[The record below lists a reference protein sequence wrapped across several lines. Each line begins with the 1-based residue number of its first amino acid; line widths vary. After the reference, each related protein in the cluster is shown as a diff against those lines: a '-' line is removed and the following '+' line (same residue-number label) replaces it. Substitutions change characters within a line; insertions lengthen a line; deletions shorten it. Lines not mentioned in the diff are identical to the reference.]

1 MGDFIRPENVEV
13 ITNADGS
20 IYEQTTHPDGSIYEQ
35 ITHPDGHIERKL
47 IRPPCYSPYV
57 YNTHGEAI
65 PIIYEA
71 AADTHYADTAS
82 SVTSWSK
89 SDYDEIRKYFESE
102 EEKSVNIVRKKSY
115 NAGEHIVACHDE
127 KDLSIENV
135 LKTLSAIKG
144 KLMID
149 VAPIH
154 IKTIECSITPQVR
167 QNIVTASK
175 KLKMY
180 GKKRPII
187 ARFDEYGNRLP
198 DEINLGTSQGITL
211 KIVDPEKYGIFY
223 FELKG
228 IEFPRI
234 EPTFEYEPS
243 FINEDDLPF

>member
-1 MGDFIRPENVEV
+1 MGDFIGSDNVEV

-20 IYEQTTHPDGSIYEQ
+20 IYEQTTHPDG
-35 ITHPDGHIERKL
+35 HVERRL
-47 IRPPCYSPYV
+47 IRPPCYSPYSP
-57 YNTHGEAI
+57 YIHSPYGEAV
-65 PIIYEA
+65 PIIPESA
-71 AADTHYADTAS
+71 AYTHYTGTGTATAS
-82 SVTSWSK
+82 SITFR
-89 SDYDEIRKYFESE
+89 DYNELKKYFESE
-102 EEKSVNIVRKKSY
+102 EERSVNIVRKESHKS
-115 NAGEHIVACHDE
+115 GEHIVACCDE
-127 KDLSIENV
+127 KDLSIENI

-198 DEINLGTSQGITL
+198 DEIDLGTSQGITL
-211 KIVDPEKYGIFY
+211 KIIDPEKYGIFY

-234 EPTFEYEPS
+234 EPTFEFEPS
-243 FINEDDLPF
+243 FIDKDDLPF

>member
-1 MGDFIRPENVEV
+1 MGDFIRPENTEI
-13 ITNADGS
+13 ITNA
-20 IYEQTTHPDGSIYEQ
+20 DGSIYEQ

-65 PIIYEA
+65 PIISEA
-71 AADTHYADTAS
+71 ATCTHYADTAS
-82 SVTSWSK
+82 SVTSWSMR
-89 SDYDEIRKYFESE
+89 DYDRIRKYFESDYDKIRKYFKSE

-149 VAPIH
+149 VVPIH

-167 QNIVTASK
+167 QNIITASK

-198 DEINLGTSQGITL
+198 DEIDLGTSQGITL

-228 IEFPRI
+228 IEFPKI
-234 EPTFEYEPS
+234 EPTFEFGPS
-243 FINEDDLPF
+243 FIDEDDLPF

>member
-1 MGDFIRPENVEV
+1 MGDFIRPENIIEV

-20 IYEQTTHPDGSIYEQ
+20 IYEQTTHPDG
-35 ITHPDGHIERKL
+35 HVERKL
-47 IRPPCYSPYV
+47 IRPPCYSPYIHNP
-57 YNTHGEAI
+57 YGEAI
-65 PIIYEA
+65 PIISETA
-71 AADTHYADTAS
+71 AYTHYAGTAS

-89 SDYDEIRKYFESE
+89 SDYDKMRKYFESE
-102 EEKSVNIVRKKSY
+102 EERSVNIVRKESH
-115 NAGEHIVACHDE
+115 NSGEHIVACYDE

-167 QNIVTASK
+167 QNIITASK

-198 DEINLGTSQGITL
+198 DEIDLGASQGITL
-211 KIVDPEKYGIFY
+211 KIVDPEKYGRFY

-243 FINEDDLPF
+243 FIDGDDLPF

>member
-1 MGDFIRPENVEV
+1 MGDFIRPESIEV

-20 IYEQTTHPDGSIYEQ
+20 IYEQTTHPDG
-35 ITHPDGHIERKL
+35 HVERKL
-47 IRPPCYSPYV
+47 IRPPCYSLYIHNPY
-57 YNTHGEAI
+57 GEAI
-65 PIIYEA
+65 PIISETATY
-71 AADTHYADTAS
+71 THYAGTAS
-82 SVTSWSK
+82 SLTSWSK
-89 SDYDEIRKYFESE
+89 SDYDKIRKYFESE
-102 EEKSVNIVRKKSY
+102 EERSVNIVRKESH
-115 NAGEHIVACHDE
+115 NSGEHIVVCYDE

-167 QNIVTASK
+167 QNIITASK

-198 DEINLGTSQGITL
+198 DEIDLGASQGITL
-211 KIVDPEKYGIFY
+211 KIVDPEKYGRFY

-234 EPTFEYEPS
+234 EPTFEFEPS
-243 FINEDDLPF
+243 FIDEDDLPF

>member
-1 MGDFIRPENVEV
+1 MGDFIGPDNVET
-13 ITNADGS
+13 ITNIDGS
-20 IYEQTTHPDGSIYEQ
+20 IYEK
-35 ITHPDGHIERKL
+35 ITHPNGNVETRVV
-47 IRPPCYSPYV
+47 RPPCYSPYM
-57 YNTHGEAI
+57 YNNGYGEVV
-65 PIIYEA
+65 PIISETA
-71 AADTHYADTAS
+71 AYTHYAGTAS
-82 SVTSWSK
+82 SVTSWSMQ
-89 SDYDEIRKYFESE
+89 DYADLRKFFESE
-102 EEKSVNIVRKKSY
+102 EERSVNIVRKESY
-115 NAGEHIVACHDE
+115 NSGEHIVACCDE
-127 KDLSIENV
+127 KDLSIENI

-198 DEINLGTSQGITL
+198 DEIDLGTSQGITL
-211 KIVDPEKYGIFY
+211 KIVDPEKYGRFY
-223 FELKG
+223 FELRG

-234 EPTFEYEPS
+234 EPTFEFEPS
-243 FINEDDLPF
+243 FIDEDDLPF

>member
-1 MGDFIRPENVEV
+1 MEDFIGPENIEV

-20 IYEQTTHPDGSIYEQ
+20 IYEQ
-35 ITHPDGHIERKL
+35 ITYTDGHIKRKL
-47 IRPPCYSPYV
+47 IRPPCDSPYTYV
-57 YNTHGEAI
+57 YNTYGEAI
-65 PIIYEA
+65 PIISEA
-71 AADTHYADTAS
+71 AAYTHYAGTAS

-89 SDYDEIRKYFESE
+89 SDYYKMRKYFESE
-102 EEKSVNIVRKKSY
+102 EERSVNIVRKKSY
-115 NAGEHIVACHDE
+115 NSGEHIVACHDE

-149 VAPIH
+149 IAPIH

-198 DEINLGTSQGITL
+198 DEIDLGTSQGITL

-223 FELKG
+223 FELRG

-234 EPTFEYEPS
+234 EPTFEFEPS
-243 FINEDDLPF
+243 FIDEDDLPF

>member
-1 MGDFIRPENVEV
+1 
-13 ITNADGS
+13 
-20 IYEQTTHPDGSIYEQ
+20 
-35 ITHPDGHIERKL
+35 
-47 IRPPCYSPYV
+47 
-57 YNTHGEAI
+57 
-65 PIIYEA
+65 
-71 AADTHYADTAS
+71 
-82 SVTSWSK
+82 
-89 SDYDEIRKYFESE
+89 
-102 EEKSVNIVRKKSY
+102 
-115 NAGEHIVACHDE
+115 
-127 KDLSIENV
+127 
-135 LKTLSAIKG
+135 
-144 KLMID
+144 MID

-198 DEINLGTSQGITL
+198 DEIDLGTSQGITL

-234 EPTFEYEPS
+234 EPTFEFEPS
-243 FINEDDLPF
+243 FIDGDDLPF

>member
-1 MGDFIRPENVEV
+1 MGDFIRPENIEV

-20 IYEQTTHPDGSIYEQ
+20 IYEQTTHPDGYV
-35 ITHPDGHIERKL
+35 ERKL
-47 IRPPCYSPYV
+47 IRPPCYSPYM
-57 YNTHGEAI
+57 YNGYGEVV
-65 PIIYEA
+65 PIISETA
-71 AADTHYADTAS
+71 AYTHYAGTGTAS
-82 SVTSWSK
+82 SITFR
-89 SDYDEIRKYFESE
+89 DYNELKKYFESE
-102 EEKSVNIVRKKSY
+102 EERNVNIVRKESY
-115 NAGEHIVACHDE
+115 NSGEHIVACYDE
-127 KDLSIENV
+127 KDLSIENI

-198 DEINLGTSQGITL
+198 DEIDLGTSQGITL

-234 EPTFEYEPS
+234 EPTFEFEPS
-243 FINEDDLPF
+243 FIDEDDLLF

>member
-1 MGDFIRPENVEV
+1 MEDFIRIIPENIEV

-20 IYEQTTHPDGSIYEQ
+20 IYEQTTHPDG
-35 ITHPDGHIERKL
+35 HVERKL
-47 IRPPCYSPYV
+47 IRPPCYSPYA
-57 YNTHGEAI
+57 YNASGEAI
-65 PIIYEA
+65 PIISEA
-71 AADTHYADTAS
+71 AAYTHYAGTAS
-82 SVTSWSK
+82 SVTSWSMQ
-89 SDYDEIRKYFESE
+89 DYADLRKFFEGE
-102 EEKSVNIVRKKSY
+102 EERSVNIVRKESY
-115 NAGEHIVACHDE
+115 NSGEHIVACCDE
-127 KDLSIENV
+127 KDLSIENI

-198 DEINLGTSQGITL
+198 DEIDLGTSQGITL

-234 EPTFEYEPS
+234 EPTFEFEPS
-243 FINEDDLPF
+243 FIDEEDLPF

>member
-1 MGDFIRPENVEV
+1 MGDFIRPESTEV

-20 IYEQTTHPDGSIYEQ
+20 IYEQTIHPNGYV
-35 ITHPDGHIERKL
+35 ERRL
-47 IRPPCYSPYV
+47 IRPPCYSPYA
-57 YNTHGEAI
+57 YNAYGEAI
-65 PIIYEA
+65 PIISEA
-71 AADTHYADTAS
+71 AAYTHYAGTAS
-82 SVTSWSK
+82 STTSWSK
-89 SDYDEIRKYFESE
+89 SDYDKMRKYFESE
-102 EEKSVNIVRKKSY
+102 EERSVNIVRKESY
-115 NAGEHIVACHDE
+115 NSGEHIVACCDE

-149 VAPIH
+149 IAPIH

-198 DEINLGTSQGITL
+198 DEIDLGTPQGITL
-211 KIVDPEKYGIFY
+211 KIVDPEKYGRFY
-223 FELKG
+223 FELRG

-234 EPTFEYEPS
+234 EPTFEFEPS
-243 FINEDDLPF
+243 FIDEDDLPF

>member
-1 MGDFIRPENVEV
+1 MGDFIRPESTEV

-20 IYEQTTHPDGSIYEQ
+20 IYEQTTHPDG
-35 ITHPDGHIERKL
+35 HVERKL

-57 YNTHGEAI
+57 YNAYGEAV
-65 PIIYEA
+65 PIISEA
-71 AADTHYADTAS
+71 AAYTHYAGTATAS
-82 SVTSWSK
+82 SMTFR
-89 SDYDEIRKYFESE
+89 DYNELKKYFESE
-102 EEKSVNIVRKKSY
+102 EERSVNIVRKESHKS
-115 NAGEHIVACHDE
+115 GEHIVACCDE

-198 DEINLGTSQGITL
+198 DEIDLGTSQGITL

-234 EPTFEYEPS
+234 EPTFEFEPS
-243 FINEDDLPF
+243 FIDGDDLPF

>member
-1 MGDFIRPENVEV
+1 MEDFIRIIPENIEV

-20 IYEQTTHPDGSIYEQ
+20 IYEQTTHPDG
-35 ITHPDGHIERKL
+35 HVERKL
-47 IRPPCYSPYV
+47 IRPPCYSPYA
-57 YNTHGEAI
+57 YNASGEAI
-65 PIIYEA
+65 PIISEA
-71 AADTHYADTAS
+71 AAYTHYAGTAS
-82 SVTSWSK
+82 SVTSWSMQ
-89 SDYDEIRKYFESE
+89 DYADLRKFFEGE
-102 EEKSVNIVRKKSY
+102 EERSVNIVRKESY
-115 NAGEHIVACHDE
+115 NSGEHIVACCDE
-127 KDLSIENV
+127 KDLSIENI

-180 GKKRPII
+180 GKKRPIV

-198 DEINLGTSQGITL
+198 DEIDLGTSQGITL

-234 EPTFEYEPS
+234 EPTFEFEPS
-243 FINEDDLPF
+243 FIDGDDLPF

>member
-1 MGDFIRPENVEV
+1 MGDFIGPENIEV

-20 IYEQTTHPDGSIYEQ
+20 IYEQTTHPDGYV
-35 ITHPDGHIERKL
+35 ERKL
-47 IRPPCYSPYV
+47 IRPPCYSPYA
-57 YNTHGEAI
+57 YNAYGEVV
-65 PIIYEA
+65 PIISETA
-71 AADTHYADTAS
+71 AYTHYAGTAS
-82 SVTSWSK
+82 SVTSWSMQ
-89 SDYDEIRKYFESE
+89 DYADLRKFFEGE
-102 EEKSVNIVRKKSY
+102 EERSVNIVRKESY
-115 NAGEHIVACHDE
+115 NSGEHIVACCDE
-127 KDLSIENV
+127 KDLSIENI

-198 DEINLGTSQGITL
+198 DEIDLGTSQGITL

-234 EPTFEYEPS
+234 EPTFEFEPS
-243 FINEDDLPF
+243 FIDGDDLPF

>member
-1 MGDFIRPENVEV
+1 MGDFIRPENIEV

-20 IYEQTTHPDGSIYEQ
+20 IYEQTTHPDG
-35 ITHPDGHIERKL
+35 HVERKL
-47 IRPPCYSPYV
+47 IRPPCYSPYM
-57 YNTHGEAI
+57 YNGYGEVV
-65 PIIYEA
+65 PIISETA
-71 AADTHYADTAS
+71 AYTHYAGTAS
-82 SVTSWSK
+82 SVTFWSMQ
-89 SDYDEIRKYFESE
+89 DYADLRKFFENMEEDE
-102 EEKSVNIVRKKSY
+102 VNIVRKQSHRR
-115 NAGEHIVACHDE
+115 NEHIVACYDE

-198 DEINLGTSQGITL
+198 DEIDLGTSQGITL

-234 EPTFEYEPS
+234 EPTFEFEPS
-243 FINEDDLPF
+243 FIDEDDLPF

>member
-1 MGDFIRPENVEV
+1 MGDFIGPDNVET
-13 ITNADGS
+13 ITNIDGS
-20 IYEQTTHPDGSIYEQ
+20 IYEK
-35 ITHPDGHIERKL
+35 ITHPNGNVEMRVV
-47 IRPPCYSPYV
+47 RPPCYSPYV

-65 PIIYEA
+65 PIMSREA
-71 AADTHYADTAS
+71 AYTHYTGTAS
-82 SVTSWSK
+82 SVTSWSMRDYDRIRK
-89 SDYDEIRKYFESE
+89 YFESDYDKIRKYFESE

-198 DEINLGTSQGITL
+198 DEIDLGTSQGITL

-234 EPTFEYEPS
+234 EPTFEFEPS

>member
-1 MGDFIRPENVEV
+1 MGDFIRPENIEV

-20 IYEQTTHPDGSIYEQ
+20 IYEQTTHPDGYV
-35 ITHPDGHIERKL
+35 ERKL
-47 IRPPCYSPYV
+47 IRPPCYSPYA
-57 YNTHGEAI
+57 YNASGEAI
-65 PIIYEA
+65 PIISEA
-71 AADTHYADTAS
+71 AAYTHYAGTAS
-82 SVTSWSK
+82 SVTSWSMQ
-89 SDYDEIRKYFESE
+89 DYADLRKFFEGE
-102 EEKSVNIVRKKSY
+102 EERSVNIVRKESY
-115 NAGEHIVACHDE
+115 NSGEHIVACCDE
-127 KDLSIENV
+127 KDLSIENI

-198 DEINLGTSQGITL
+198 DEIDLGTSQGITL

-228 IEFPRI
+228 TEFPRI
-234 EPTFEYEPS
+234 EPTFEFEPS
-243 FINEDDLPF
+243 FIDEDDLPF

>member
-1 MGDFIRPENVEV
+1 MGDFIGPDNVET
-13 ITNADGS
+13 ITNIDGS
-20 IYEQTTHPDGSIYEQ
+20 IYEK
-35 ITHPDGHIERKL
+35 ITHPNGNVEMRVV
-47 IRPPCYSPYV
+47 RPPCYSPYM
-57 YNTHGEAI
+57 YNGYGEVV
-65 PIIYEA
+65 PIMSREA
-71 AADTHYADTAS
+71 AYTHYTGTGTGTATAS
-82 SVTSWSK
+82 SITFR
-89 SDYDEIRKYFESE
+89 DYNELKKYFESE
-102 EEKSVNIVRKKSY
+102 EERNVNIVRKESY
-115 NAGEHIVACHDE
+115 NSGEHIVACCDE
-127 KDLSIENV
+127 KDLSIENI

-167 QNIVTASK
+167 QNIITASK

-198 DEINLGTSQGITL
+198 DEIDLGTSQGITL

-234 EPTFEYEPS
+234 EPTFEFEPS
-243 FINEDDLPF
+243 FIDKDDLPF

>member
-1 MGDFIRPENVEV
+1 MGDFIGPENIEV

-20 IYEQTTHPDGSIYEQ
+20 IYEQTTHPDGYV
-35 ITHPDGHIERKL
+35 ERKL
-47 IRPPCYSPYV
+47 IRPPCYSPYA
-57 YNTHGEAI
+57 YNAYGEVV
-65 PIIYEA
+65 PIISETA
-71 AADTHYADTAS
+71 AYTHYAGTAS
-82 SVTSWSK
+82 SVTSWSMQ
-89 SDYDEIRKYFESE
+89 DYADLRKFFEGE
-102 EEKSVNIVRKKSY
+102 EERSVNIVRKKSY

-198 DEINLGTSQGITL
+198 DEIDLGTSQGITL

-234 EPTFEYEPS
+234 EPTFEFEPS

>member
-1 MGDFIRPENVEV
+1 MGDFIRPENIEV

-20 IYEQTTHPDGSIYEQ
+20 IYEQTTHPDGYV
-35 ITHPDGHIERKL
+35 ERKL
-47 IRPPCYSPYV
+47 IRPPCYSPYA
-57 YNTHGEAI
+57 YNASGEAI
-65 PIIYEA
+65 PIISEA
-71 AADTHYADTAS
+71 AAYTHYAGTAS
-82 SVTSWSK
+82 SVTSWSMQ
-89 SDYDEIRKYFESE
+89 DYADLRKFFEGE
-102 EEKSVNIVRKKSY
+102 EERSVNIVRKESY
-115 NAGEHIVACHDE
+115 NSGEHIVACCDE
-127 KDLSIENV
+127 KDLSIENI

-198 DEINLGTSQGITL
+198 DEIDLGTSQGITL

-234 EPTFEYEPS
+234 EPTFEFEPS
-243 FINEDDLPF
+243 FIDGDDLPF

>member
-1 MGDFIRPENVEV
+1 MGDFIKPESTEV
-13 ITNADGS
+13 I
-20 IYEQTTHPDGSIYEQ
+20 THPDGSIYEQ
-35 ITHPDGHIERKL
+35 TTYPDGHIERKL

-57 YNTHGEAI
+57 YNAYEEVV
-65 PIIYEA
+65 PIIPKSA
-71 AADTHYADTAS
+71 AYVRYTGIASTTAS
-82 SVTSWSK
+82 NWSMC
-89 SDYDEIRKYFESE
+89 DYDRIRKYFESE
-102 EEKSVNIVRKKSY
+102 EERSVNIVKKESY
-115 NAGEHIVACHDE
+115 NSREHIVACYDE

-149 VAPIH
+149 AVPIH
-154 IKTIECSITPQVR
+154 INTIECSITPQVR

-198 DEINLGTSQGITL
+198 NEINLGTSQGITL
-211 KIVDPEKYGIFY
+211 KIVDPEKYGKFY
-223 FELKG
+223 IELKG

-234 EPTFEYEPS
+234 EPTFEFEPS
-243 FINEDDLPF
+243 FIDEDNLPF

>member
-1 MGDFIRPENVEV
+1 MGDFIGPDNVEV

-20 IYEQTTHPDGSIYEQ
+20 IYEQTTHPNGIVEM
-35 ITHPDGHIERKL
+35 RL
-47 IRPPCYSPYV
+47 IRPPCYSPYM
-57 YNTHGEAI
+57 YNGYGEVV
-65 PIIYEA
+65 PIISETA
-71 AADTHYADTAS
+71 AYTHYAGTAS
-82 SVTSWSK
+82 SVTSWSMQ
-89 SDYDEIRKYFESE
+89 DYADLRKFFEGE
-102 EEKSVNIVRKKSY
+102 EERSVNIVRKESY
-115 NAGEHIVACHDE
+115 NSGEHIVACCDE
-127 KDLSIENV
+127 KDLSIENI

-198 DEINLGTSQGITL
+198 DEIDLGTSQGITL

-234 EPTFEYEPS
+234 EPTFEFEPS
-243 FINEDDLPF
+243 FIDGDDLPF

>member
-1 MGDFIRPENVEV
+1 MGDFIGPDNVEV

-20 IYEQTTHPDGSIYEQ
+20 IYEQI
-35 ITHPDGHIERKL
+35 IHPDGHVERKL
-47 IRPPCYSPYV
+47 IRPPCYSPYA
-57 YNTHGEAI
+57 YNASGEAI
-65 PIIYEA
+65 PIMSETA
-71 AADTHYADTAS
+71 AYTHYAGTAS
-82 SVTSWSK
+82 SVTSWSMQ
-89 SDYDEIRKYFESE
+89 DYADLRKFFEGE
-102 EEKSVNIVRKKSY
+102 EERSVNIVRKESHKS
-115 NAGEHIVACHDE
+115 GEHIVACYDE
-127 KDLSIENV
+127 KDLSIENI

-198 DEINLGTSQGITL
+198 DEIDLGTSQGITL

-234 EPTFEYEPS
+234 EPTFEFEPS
-243 FINEDDLPF
+243 FIDGDDLPF

>member
-1 MGDFIRPENVEV
+1 MGDFIGPDNVET
-13 ITNADGS
+13 ITNIDGS
-20 IYEQTTHPDGSIYEQ
+20 IYEKITHPDGSVEM
-35 ITHPDGHIERKL
+35 RVV
-47 IRPPCYSPYV
+47 RPPCYSPYM
-57 YNTHGEAI
+57 YNNDYGEVV
-65 PIIYEA
+65 PIMSREA
-71 AADTHYADTAS
+71 AYTHYTGTATAS
-82 SVTSWSK
+82 SMTFR
-89 SDYDEIRKYFESE
+89 DYNELKKYFESE
-102 EEKSVNIVRKKSY
+102 EERSVNIVRKESH
-115 NAGEHIVACHDE
+115 NSGEHIVACYDE
-127 KDLSIENV
+127 KDLSIENI

-198 DEINLGTSQGITL
+198 NEIDLGTSQGITL

-234 EPTFEYEPS
+234 EPTFKFEPS
-243 FINEDDLPF
+243 FIDGDDLPF

>member
-1 MGDFIRPENVEV
+1 MGDFIGPDNVEV

-20 IYEQTTHPDGSIYEQ
+20 IYEQTTHPNGIVEM
-35 ITHPDGHIERKL
+35 RL
-47 IRPPCYSPYV
+47 IRPPCYSPYM
-57 YNTHGEAI
+57 YNGYGEVV
-65 PIIYEA
+65 PIISETA
-71 AADTHYADTAS
+71 AYTHYAGTAS
-82 SVTSWSK
+82 SVTSWSMQ
-89 SDYDEIRKYFESE
+89 DYADLRKFFEGE
-102 EEKSVNIVRKKSY
+102 EERSVNIVRKESY
-115 NAGEHIVACHDE
+115 NSGEHIVACCDE

-198 DEINLGTSQGITL
+198 DEIDLGTSQGITL

-234 EPTFEYEPS
+234 EPTFEFEPS
-243 FINEDDLPF
+243 FIDGDDLPF

>member
-1 MGDFIRPENVEV
+1 MEDFIRIIPENIEV

-20 IYEQTTHPDGSIYEQ
+20 IYEQTTHPDG
-35 ITHPDGHIERKL
+35 HVERKL
-47 IRPPCYSPYV
+47 IRPPCYSPYM
-57 YNTHGEAI
+57 YNASGEAI
-65 PIIYEA
+65 PIMSREA
-71 AADTHYADTAS
+71 AYTHYTGTATAS
-82 SVTSWSK
+82 SITFG
-89 SDYDEIRKYFESE
+89 DYNELKKYFESE
-102 EEKSVNIVRKKSY
+102 EGRSVNIVRKESYKS
-115 NAGEHIVACHDE
+115 GEHIVACCDE
-127 KDLSIENV
+127 KDLSIENI

-198 DEINLGTSQGITL
+198 DEIDLGTSQGITL

-234 EPTFEYEPS
+234 EPTFEFEPS
-243 FINEDDLPF
+243 FIDGDDLPF

>member
-1 MGDFIRPENVEV
+1 MGDFIGPDNIET
-13 ITNADGS
+13 ITNIDGS
-20 IYEQTTHPDGSIYEQ
+20 IYEK
-35 ITHPDGHIERKL
+35 ITHPDGNIEMR
-47 IRPPCYSPYV
+47 IVRPPCYSPYM
-57 YNTHGEAI
+57 YNDYGEAI
-65 PIIYEA
+65 PIMSREA
-71 AADTHYADTAS
+71 AYTHYTGTAS
-82 SVTSWSK
+82 SVTFG
-89 SDYDEIRKYFESE
+89 DYNELRRYFESE
-102 EEKSVNIVRKKSY
+102 EEKNVNIIRKESYKS
-115 NAGEHIVACHDE
+115 GEHIVACCDE
-127 KDLSIENV
+127 KDLSIENI

-154 IKTIECSITPQVR
+154 IKTIECSITPLVR

-198 DEINLGTSQGITL
+198 DEIDLGTSQGITL
-211 KIVDPEKYGIFY
+211 KIVDPEQYGRFY

-243 FINEDDLPF
+243 FIDGDDSPF

>member
-20 IYEQTTHPDGSIYEQ
+20 IYEQTTHPDG
-35 ITHPDGHIERKL
+35 HVERKL
-47 IRPPCYSPYV
+47 IRPPCYSPYA
-57 YNTHGEAI
+57 YNASGEAI
-65 PIIYEA
+65 PIISEA
-71 AADTHYADTAS
+71 AAYTHYAGTATAS
-82 SVTSWSK
+82 SMTFR
-89 SDYDEIRKYFESE
+89 DYNELKKYFESE
-102 EEKSVNIVRKKSY
+102 EERSVNIVRKESYKS
-115 NAGEHIVACHDE
+115 GEHIVACYDE
-127 KDLSIENV
+127 KDLSIENI

-198 DEINLGTSQGITL
+198 DEIDLGTSQGITL

-234 EPTFEYEPS
+234 EPTFEFEPS
-243 FINEDDLPF
+243 FIDGDDLPF

>member
-1 MGDFIRPENVEV
+1 MRDFIRPESTEV

-20 IYEQTTHPDGSIYEQ
+20 IYEQTTHPDG
-35 ITHPDGHIERKL
+35 HVERKL

-57 YNTHGEAI
+57 YNAYGEAV
-65 PIIYEA
+65 PIISEA
-71 AADTHYADTAS
+71 AAYTHYAGTATAS
-82 SVTSWSK
+82 SITFG
-89 SDYDEIRKYFESE
+89 DYNELRRYFESE
-102 EEKSVNIVRKKSY
+102 EERSVNIVRKESHKS
-115 NAGEHIVACHDE
+115 GEHIVACCDE
-127 KDLSIENV
+127 KDLSIENI

-198 DEINLGTSQGITL
+198 DEIDLGTSQGITL
-211 KIVDPEKYGIFY
+211 KIVDPEKYGRFY

-234 EPTFEYEPS
+234 EPTFEFEPS
-243 FINEDDLPF
+243 FVDEDDLPF

>member
-1 MGDFIRPENVEV
+1 MGDFIRPESIEV

-20 IYEQTTHPDGSIYEQ
+20 IYEQTTHPDG
-35 ITHPDGHIERKL
+35 HVERKL
-47 IRPPCYSPYV
+47 IRPPCYSLYIHNPY
-57 YNTHGEAI
+57 GEAI
-65 PIIYEA
+65 PIISETATY
-71 AADTHYADTAS
+71 THYAGTAS

-89 SDYDEIRKYFESE
+89 SDYDKIRKYFESE
-102 EEKSVNIVRKKSY
+102 EERSVNIVRKESY
-115 NAGEHIVACHDE
+115 NSGEHIVACYDE

-167 QNIVTASK
+167 QNIITASK

-198 DEINLGTSQGITL
+198 DEIDLGASQGITL
-211 KIVDPEKYGIFY
+211 KIVDPEKYGRFY

-234 EPTFEYEPS
+234 EPTFEFEPS
-243 FINEDDLPF
+243 FIDEDDLPF

>member
-1 MGDFIRPENVEV
+1 MEDFIRIIPENIEV

-20 IYEQTTHPDGSIYEQ
+20 IYEQTTHPDG
-35 ITHPDGHIERKL
+35 HVERKL
-47 IRPPCYSPYV
+47 IRPPCYSPYA
-57 YNTHGEAI
+57 YNASGEAI
-65 PIIYEA
+65 PIISEA
-71 AADTHYADTAS
+71 VAYTHYAGTATAS
-82 SVTSWSK
+82 SMTFR
-89 SDYDEIRKYFESE
+89 DYNELKKYFESE
-102 EEKSVNIVRKKSY
+102 EERSVNIVRKESH
-115 NAGEHIVACHDE
+115 NSGEHIVACCDE

-149 VAPIH
+149 IAPIH

-198 DEINLGTSQGITL
+198 DEIDLGTSQGITL
-211 KIVDPEKYGIFY
+211 KIVDPEKYGRFY
-223 FELKG
+223 FELRG

-234 EPTFEYEPS
+234 EPTFEFEPS
-243 FINEDDLPF
+243 FIDEDDLPF